1 MTTIQL
7 NGQAY
12 QLDGAAT
19 VAALMAGRGV
29 LHTPNGGEGGT
40 PHVAVAVNGKVV
52 PRREWEHT
60 QLRDGDDVLVVR
72 PVAGGTWGELHPPLR
87 G

>member
-7 NGQAY
+7 NGQAF

-19 VAALMAGRGV
+19 VAALMAGRDV
-29 LHTPNGGEGGT
+29 LHTPNGGEGA
-40 PHVAVAVNGKVV
+40 HVAVAVNGKVV

-60 QLRDGDDVLVVR
+60 PLRDGDDVLVVR
-72 PVAGGTWGELHPPLR
+72 PVAGGAPLLWSDST
-87 G
+87 

>member
-1 MTTIQL
+1 MITIQL
-7 NGQAY
+7 NGQGY

-19 VAALMAGRGV
+19 VAALVATQGALRAYARR
-29 LHTPNGGEGGT
+29 PEGA
-40 PHVAVAVNGKVV
+40 HVAVAVNGKIV

-60 QLRDGDDVLVVR
+60 PLRDGDDVLVVR
-72 PVAGGTWGELHPPLR
+72 PVAGGAWGGCNPPLR

>member
-19 VAALMAGRGV
+19 VAALMA
-29 LHTPNGGEGGT
+29 TQGGEGGS

-72 PVAGGTWGELHPPLR
+72 PVAGGAPLVWSDST
-87 G
+87 

>member
-1 MTTIQL
+1 MMTIQL
-7 NGQAY
+7 NGQGY

-19 VAALMAGRGV
+19 VAALVAAQ
-29 LHTPNGGEGGT
+29 GGENA
-40 PHVAVAVNGKVV
+40 HVAVAVNGKVV

-60 QLRDGDDVLVVR
+60 QLCDGDDVLVVR
-72 PVAGGTWGELHPPLR
+72 PVAGGAWGGCNPPLR

>member
-1 MTTIQL
+1 MATIQL

-19 VAALMAGRGV
+19 VAALAAAQ
-29 LHTPNGGEGGT
+29 GGEGA
-40 PHVAVAVNGKVV
+40 HVAVAVNGKVV

-60 QLRDGDDVLVVR
+60 PLRDGDDVLVVR
-72 PVAGGTWGELHPPLR
+72 PVAGGAWGELHPPLR

>member
-1 MTTIQL
+1 MMTIQL

-19 VAALMAGRGV
+19 VATLLAAQ
-29 LHTPNGGEGGT
+29 GGEAGSS
-40 PHVAVAVNGKVV
+40 HVAVAVNGKVV

-60 QLRDGDDVLVVR
+60 PLRDGDEVLVVR
-72 PVAGGTWGELHPPLR
+72 PVAGGAPL
-87 G
+87 

>member
-1 MTTIQL
+1 MTMIQL

-19 VAALMAGRGV
+19 VAALVAAQ
-29 LHTPNGGEGGT
+29 GGESA
-40 PHVAVAVNGKVV
+40 HVAVAVNGKVV
-52 PRREWEHT
+52 PRCEWEHT

-72 PVAGGTWGELHPPLR
+72 PVAGGAPLLWSDST
-87 G
+87 

>member
-19 VAALMAGRGV
+19 VAALLAAQGGRGV
-29 LHTPNGGEGGT
+29 LHT

-60 QLRDGDDVLVVR
+60 LLRDGDEVLVVR
-72 PVAGGTWGELHPPLR
+72 PVAGGTWGGCNPPLR

>member
-7 NGQAY
+7 NGQTY
-12 QLDGAAT
+12 QLDGAAS
-19 VAALMAGRGV
+19 VAALVAAQ
-29 LHTPNGGEGGT
+29 GGEGVS

-52 PRREWEHT
+52 PRPEWEYT

-72 PVAGGTWGELHPPLR
+72 PVAGGAPLLWSDAT
-87 G
+87 

>member
-1 MTTIQL
+1 MMTIQL

-12 QLDGAAT
+12 QLAGAAT
-19 VAALMAGRGV
+19 VAALVAAQGGV
-29 LHTPNGGEGGT
+29 GAYCIRPEGA
-40 PHVAVAVNGKVV
+40 HVAVAVNGKVV

-60 QLRDGDDVLVVR
+60 PLCDGDDVLVVR
-72 PVAGGTWGELHPPLR
+72 PVAGGAWGGLHPPLR

>member
-1 MTTIQL
+1 MVTIQL

-19 VAALMAGRGV
+19 VEALVAAQ
-29 LHTPNGGEGGT
+29 GGEGSS

-52 PRREWEHT
+52 PRGEWQHT
-60 QLRDGDDVLVVR
+60 PLCDGDDVLVVR
-72 PVAGGTWGELHPPLR
+72 PVAGGAPRL
-87 G
+87 

>member
-1 MTTIQL
+1 MTIQL

-19 VAALMAGRGV
+19 VTALVAAQ
-29 LHTPNGGEGGT
+29 GGEGGA

-60 QLRDGDDVLVVR
+60 PLCDGDDVLVVR
-72 PVAGGTWGELHPPLR
+72 PVAGGAWGGCNPPLR

>member
-19 VAALMAGRGV
+19 VAALVDAQ
-29 LHTPNGGEGGT
+29 GGEGGA

-52 PRREWEHT
+52 PRREWEHR

-72 PVAGGTWGELHPPLR
+72 PVAGGAPLVWGDAT
-87 G
+87 